1 MSVAA
6 EQGVIAAI
14 LKMPHIAK
22 KCGLSASEFQS
33 QACQDIYQSIREKSD
48 SGELF
53 DLITIGTDLN
63 NKLPEKDAAYLFDFM
78 GKLMAETAVMPGMF
92 ETYCHE
98 IKRSY
103 RLTEIRT
110 IANTLLID
118 VEESKSPE
126 SADKAIAALMALE
139 NTGRNY
145 SWTMEHAVKA
155 GLRQVEEVSA
165 RDGMVGVNT
174 GLPELND
181 ATGGFNDSDLVIIGA
196 RPAMGK
202 TALLLNLANNCNVP
216 AGIVSAEQGHDQ
228 IGKRMLSIEGS
239 CDAQRIRKAD
249 LSGDFVNDLGR
260 AARRLIDKKIWINDR
275 PAINIIQLC
284 RQVREWAHRYEIKI
298 AFVDYV
304 QKIKGSRRGMS
315 PKEEAAEVVGM
326 LKNLAKEL
334 GIPIVALAQ
343 VNREVD
349 KRPDPR
355 PNMGDLSNAA
365 EIEQEADLV
374 IMLYRDEAYNPDTPD
389 KGIAELLVEKNR
401 HGPTGRIRCQWI
413 GRYMQFKELT
423 SQNYMD
429 HYS

>member
-1 MSVAA
+1 MSIAA
-6 EQGVIAAI
+6 EQGIIAAI
-14 LKMPHIAK
+14 LKKPHLAK
-22 KCGLSASEFQS
+22 ECGLMASEFQS
-33 QACQDIYQSIREKSD
+33 QSCQEIYQAIREKSD
-48 SGELF
+48 SGEPF
-53 DLITIGTDLN
+53 DLVTIGTALN
-63 NKLPEKDAAYLFDFM
+63 NKLPEKDATHLFGFM
-78 GKLMAETAVMPGMF
+78 SNLMSESAVMAGMF
-92 ETYCHE
+92 DTYCRE

-110 IANTLLID
+110 IAKTLLID
-118 VEESKSPE
+118 VEETKNPE

-155 GLRQVEEVSA
+155 GLKQVEEVSE
-165 RDGMVGVNT
+165 RDGLVGTDT
-174 GLPELND
+174 GLSELND
-181 ATGGFNDSDLVIIGA
+181 ATGGFNNSDLIIIGA

-202 TALLLNLANNCNVP
+202 TALLLNLANNCKVS
-216 AGIVSAEQGHDQ
+216 AGIVSAEQGHEQ

-249 LSGDFVNDLGR
+249 LSGDFVEDMGR

-275 PAINIIQLC
+275 PGINIIQLC

-304 QKIKGSRRGMS
+304 QKIKGSSPRMS

-334 GIPIVALAQ
+334 CIPIVALAQ

-374 IMLYRDEAYNPDTPD
+374 IMLYRDEVYNPDTPD
-389 KGIAELLVEKNR
+389 KGIAELLIEKNR
-401 HGPTGRIRCQWI
+401 HGPTGRIRAGWI
-413 GRYMQFKELT
+413 GKYMQFKTLDHR
-423 SQNYMD
+423 SYME
-429 HYS
+429 